1 MFMPNLHTESKETH
15 YTILGVSDKA
25 SSDEIKKAYRKL
37 SLELHPDRNH
47 NDHIKAEK
55 YKKVS
60 AAYSILSNEAEK
72 TSYDASLQFGDLTNN
87 LDPNLFMNMMLNP
100 IDIQT
105 VLKDLQNLRGKGT
118 SGFHIPTDSFKTF
131 AFGSPFSFKPQNYG
145 NINDYEF
152 DSKPTTISASISIT
166 FLEAY
171 KGLKYPLSITRWVF
185 EDNKRLEQHETIYV
199 DIPQGIDNNEII
211 TIENKGN
218 KLSSNNKGDIEVK
231 IKITND
237 TAFERNGIDLIFK
250 KSITLKESLCGFS
263 FDLPYID
270 GREFKINNEIGNII
284 PPDFHKTI
292 PNLGMTRDSSTGDI
306 IIIFDVIYPKK
317 LSNKQ
322 LTQLSEI
329 L

>member
-1 MFMPNLHTESKETH
+1 MPNLHTESKETH
-15 YTILGVSDKA
+15 YTILGVSEKA
-25 SSDEIKKAYRKL
+25 SAEEIKKAYRKL
-37 SLELHPDRNH
+37 SLELHPDRNN
-47 NDHIKAEK
+47 NDPIKSEK

-60 AAYSILSNEAEK
+60 AAYTILSNDTEK
-72 TSYDASLQFGDLTNN
+72 ASYDASLQLGDLTSK
-87 LDPNLFMNMMLNP
+87 LDPNLFMNMMFNP

-105 VLKDLQNLRGKGT
+105 IFKDLQNLRGKNT
-118 SGFHIPTDSFKTF
+118 PGFHIPTDSFQTF
-131 AFGSPFSFKPQNYG
+131 AFGGSPFSFKSQNFG

-171 KGLKYPLSITRWVF
+171 KGIKYPLSITRWIF

-199 DIPQGIDNNEII
+199 DIPQGIDDNEII
-211 TIENKGN
+211 TIKNKGN
-218 KLSSNNKGDIEVK
+218 RLSNNNKGDVEVK

-263 FDLPYID
+263 FELPYID

-284 PPDFHKTI
+284 PPDFRKTI
-292 PNLGMTRDSSTGDI
+292 PNLGMTRDSVTGDL
-306 IIIFDVIYPKK
+306 IIIFDVVYPKK
-317 LSNKQ
+317 LSNSQ

>member
-1 MFMPNLHTESKETH
+1 MPNLHTESKETH

-25 SSDEIKKAYRKL
+25 SAEEIKKAYRKL
-37 SLELHPDRNH
+37 SLELHPDRNN
-47 NDHIKAEK
+47 NDPIKSEK

-60 AAYSILSNEAEK
+60 AAYTILSNDTEK
-72 TSYDASLQFGDLTNN
+72 TSYDASLQLGDLTSK

-105 VLKDLQNLRGKGT
+105 IFKDLQNLRGKNT
-118 SGFHIPTDSFKTF
+118 PGFHIPTDAFQTF
-131 AFGSPFSFKPQNYG
+131 AFGGPPFSFKSQNFN

-171 KGLKYPLSITRWVF
+171 KGIKYPLSITRWIF

-199 DIPQGIDNNEII
+199 DIPQGIDDNEII
-211 TIENKGN
+211 TIKNKGN
-218 KLSSNNKGDIEVK
+218 RLSGNNKGDVEVK

-263 FDLPYID
+263 FELPYID

-284 PPDFHKTI
+284 PPDFRKTI
-292 PNLGMTRDSSTGDI
+292 PNLGMTRDSVTGDL
-306 IIIFDVIYPKK
+306 IIIFDVVYPKK
-317 LSNKQ
+317 LSNSQ

>member
-1 MFMPNLHTESKETH
+1 MPNLSTESKETH
-15 YTILGVSDKA
+15 YSVLGVSNMA
-25 SSDEIKKAYRKL
+25 SADEIKKSYRKL

-47 NDHIKAEK
+47 NDPIKVEK
-55 YKKVS
+55 YKKIS
-60 AAYSILSNEAEK
+60 AAYNTLSNEAEK
-72 TSYDASLQFGDLTNN
+72 ATYDATLQFGDLTSK
-87 LDPNLFMNMMLNP
+87 LDPNLFMNMMFNP

-118 SGFHIPTDSFKTF
+118 AGLSMPTDFFQST
-131 AFGSPFSFKPQNYG
+131 AFRSPFSFKPSNCG

-152 DSKPTTISASISIT
+152 DSKPTTISASISIS

-171 KGLKYPLSITRWVF
+171 KGHKYPLSITRWVF
-185 EDNKRLEQHETIYV
+185 EDNKRIEQHETIYV

-211 TIENKGN
+211 TIKNKGN
-218 KLSSNNKGDIEVK
+218 RLSNNNKGDVEVK

-263 FDLPYID
+263 FELPYID

-284 PPDFHKTI
+284 PPDFRKTI
-292 PNLGMTRDSSTGDI
+292 PNLGMTRDSVTGDL
-306 IIIFDVIYPKK
+306 IIIFDVVYPKK